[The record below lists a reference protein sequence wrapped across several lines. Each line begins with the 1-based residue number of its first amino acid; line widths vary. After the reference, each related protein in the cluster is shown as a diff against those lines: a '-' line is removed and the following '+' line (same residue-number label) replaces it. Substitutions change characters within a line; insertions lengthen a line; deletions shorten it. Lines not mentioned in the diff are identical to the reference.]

1 MVKNIL
7 VTGGVNGLG
16 FEISKLLSKK
26 ENINLIILDSDK
38 KLINI
43 AQELKVDYILIDLS
57 QKLDFNL
64 LNDKL
69 DKVDCFI
76 NNASYV
82 EKKNFNQF
90 NYLEIDKQIN
100 LNILSPLLL
109 VNYLIKKNPSM
120 KVVNILSTTIFFP
133 TPSYALYS
141 SCKTFTLKFFDNL
154 FFENTKNLKINNV
167 IIGSMNTNF
176 SGDFKNKNPNLLVSD
191 KSNIAKKI
199 IKIIFENK
207 KNKNFYFGLNAKI
220 VYLAFKLIPYF
231 LYKNIFVFLFKII
244 R

>member
-7 VTGGVNGLG
+7 ISGGANGLG
-16 FEISKLLSKK
+16 YEISKLLSKK
-26 ENINLIILDSDK
+26 NNIKLIILDRDK

-43 AQELKVDYILIDLS
+43 AQELKVDYILTDLS

-64 LNDKL
+64 FNNKL
-69 DKVDCFI
+69 DKIDCFI

-82 EKKNFNQF
+82 EKKNFDQF

-100 LNILSPLLL
+100 LNILSPILL
-109 VNYLIKKNPSM
+109 VNYLIKKNPAI
-120 KVVNILSTTIFFP
+120 KVINILSTTIFFP
-133 TPSYALYS
+133 TPTYALYS
-141 SCKTFTLKFFDNL
+141 SCKTFVLKFFDNL
-154 FFENTKNLKINNV
+154 FFENTKNLKVNNI

-176 SGDFKNKNPNLLVSD
+176 SEDSKNKNPNLLISD
-191 KSNIAKKI
+191 KLNIAKKI

-207 KNKNFYFGLNAKI
+207 KNKNFYIGLNAKI

-231 LYKNIFVFLFKII
+231 LYKKIFVFLFKII